1 MLFDRKVKRRKDEG
15 NFLVRYKKS
24 FFHAID
30 GIIYAIENEHNIL
43 IMMIASL
50 TVFILGIILPLSMT
64 EIMITVILIAV
75 IMACEMI
82 NSAIEAVV
90 DLITL
95 KEHPLAKIAKDLG
108 SAASLILCFAA
119 LICGLII
126 FLPKIIALF

>member
-15 NFLVRYKKS
+15 NFFVRYKKS

-108 SAASLILCFAA
+108 SAASLILCFIS